1 MNLALPLRA
10 HLSLLLFLLPLAFP
24 AMAEDTASIQ
34 TQIDA
39 AIAAGQKQ
47 VRIKPGTYHDMPPH
61 ENAPHVMLRSIRGLD
76 IDATEV
82 TLVCSRLSRAVDIMQ
97 CSDLT
102 VRGLTIDYAP
112 LPMTQGTIT
121 GFGPMREWTDV
132 RIHAGY
138 PAPLALTNGWG
149 FLWTSDANTRRIKPG
164 TANRPNQSITEI
176 GGGVWRV
183 AHGVPIFD
191 QAAIGDYLRI
201 PQPVQKA
208 SALTA
213 AQCTNL
219 ALVGVTVQSSPLHYA
234 TCFHWCHGVTLQ
246 SCRVVPARMPP
257 GATEPRL
264 FSSVG
269 DGFNFVA
276 ITGGLRILDCE
287 TESTGDDG
295 IAVYASPMLVYEV
308 AGQRVTLSHGAV
320 GAPLPEAGTRLRFF
334 SAASGRL
341 EEGVV
346 ARSTRGQRPAAD
358 WTAIRKQLMPQ
369 ALAHQFHAPFEVEL
383 EAAVSARPGDEAV
396 VLDDSSAE
404 TIIRG
409 CRIRNSGSR
418 GIVANTSRIRVEDN
432 QIEDTFFPA
441 IHTFAFFRSGGGSG
455 FQEDVRITGN
465 RIARANLGRPRQA
478 DFLGSV
484 SVVSWDASREPFG
497 GHRRVAIEGNHI
509 AESFGVDVQVHAAT
523 GVVVRGNRFTDS
535 HQLAVGDTTPRKV
548 DNTAAIFLE
557 DIQDAL
563 VQSNE
568 LIRPGPHLGPRPLS
582 TQNVT
587 DLRAEKAFTLPQP

>member
-1 MNLALPLRA
+1 MNTTLPLRV
-10 HLSLLLFLLPLAFP
+10 HLSLLSFMLSLTFP
-24 AMAEDTASIQ
+24 AMARETASIQ

-47 VRIKPGTYHDMPPH
+47 VRIKPGAYHDLPPH
-61 ENAPHVMLRSIRGLD
+61 EKAPHVMLRSIRGLD
-76 IDATEV
+76 IDATGV
-82 TLVCSRLSRAVDIMQ
+82 TLVCGRLSRAVDITQ

-102 VRGLTIDYAP
+102 LRGLTIDYAP
-112 LPMTQGTIT
+112 LPMTEGTIT

-132 RIHAGY
+132 LIHAGY
-138 PAPLALTNGWG
+138 PAPLGLTNGWG

-176 GGGVWRV
+176 GSGVWRV
-183 AHGVPIFD
+183 AHGVPISD
-191 QAAIGDYLRI
+191 QAAVGDYLRI

-219 ALVGVTVQSSPLHYA
+219 ALFGVTVHSSPLHYA

-246 SCRVVPARMPP
+246 SCRVIPGPVPP

-269 DGFNFVA
+269 DGFNFTA

-287 TESTGDDG
+287 TDSTGDDG

-308 AGQRVTLSHGAV
+308 AGQRVTLSYGAA
-320 GAPLPEAGTRLRFF
+320 GAPLPEPGARLRFF
-334 SAASGRL
+334 SAASGRI

-346 ARSTRGQRPAAD
+346 TRSTRGQRPRAD
-358 WTAIRKQLMPQ
+358 WIAVKKQLLPQ
-369 ALAHQFHAPFEVEL
+369 ALAHQFIDPFEVEL
-383 EAAVSARPGDEAV
+383 EASVSARPGDEAV
-396 VLDDSSAE
+396 VLDESSAE

-409 CRIRNSGSR
+409 CRVRNSGSR
-418 GIVANTSRIRVEDN
+418 GIVANASRIRVEDN

-441 IHTFAFFRSGGGSG
+441 VHTFSFFRCGGGSG

-484 SVVSWDASREPFG
+484 SVVNWDSNVDPFG
-497 GHRRVAIEGNHI
+497 GHRRVAIEENHI
-509 AESFGVDVQVHAAT
+509 AESWGVDVQVHAAT
-523 GVVVRGNRFTDS
+523 GVIVRGNRFTDS
-535 HQLAVGDTTPRKV
+535 QQLAAGDATPRKV
-548 DNTAAIFLE
+548 DNTAAIFLQ
-557 DIQDAL
+557 DIHEAL
-563 VQSNE
+563 IESNE
-568 LIRPGPHLGPRPLS
+568 LIRPGPHLGPHPLS
-582 TQNVT
+582 TQNVAGV
-587 DLRAEKAFTLPQP
+587 LAEKAFTRTQP